1 VFRPPVFAGCPI
13 FSFFRDFLPGIIIA
27 LNIKIMNNEAI
38 DTEYTI
44 LENIYDNSGRNVP
57 LHQRELARIAGASL
71 GMTNSIL
78 KRLAQKGW
86 ITIRKINSRR
96 IQYAVSPEGINEIVR
111 RSYRYFKRTI
121 KNVVFYK
128 EKLDEIIRKAR
139 QGGITTLLLTGSSDL
154 EFILEHICHRHSL
167 RFLKTGESGKLE
179 NIPEENVFRIF
190 AENIPDTE
198 FLNQKNT
205 LYLFRIVMK
214 KTAAV

>member
-1 VFRPPVFAGCPI
+1 
-13 FSFFRDFLPGIIIA
+13 
-27 LNIKIMNNEAI
+27 MNNEAI